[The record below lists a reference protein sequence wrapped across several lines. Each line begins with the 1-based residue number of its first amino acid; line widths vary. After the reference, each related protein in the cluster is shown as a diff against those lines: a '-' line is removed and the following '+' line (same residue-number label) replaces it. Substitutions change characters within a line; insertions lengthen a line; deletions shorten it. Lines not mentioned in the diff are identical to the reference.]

1 MLPQF
6 RILDVIWFQHVTLA
20 APKPYSVQSF
30 RCDVVLACESCCS
43 CSLTFPTV
51 HVMCLNLWQIK
62 TTLSDICRKEGV
74 EDNTQAVFNFLINRV
89 RSNVHVVLCMSPVG
103 EDFRFVYMSAVDVFY
118 RVGGV
123 QMNLT
128 SLACGCHGYQGW
140 LTLCFDSFVIASVV
154 SAPASFYTSAPPP
167 PPPSPLLSSK
177 AL

>member
-1 MLPQF
+1 MSLWLLLNPIQF
-6 RILDVIWFQHVTLA
+6 RVLDVMWFWHVNLA
-20 APKPYSVQSF
+20 APKP
-30 RCDVVLACESCCS
+30 

-103 EDFRFVYMSAVDVFY
+103 EDFRFVYMSAVDAFY

-128 SLACGCHGYQGW
+128 NLACGCHGYQGW

-154 SAPASFYTSAPPP
+154 SAPASFYTSVPPP
-167 PPPSPLLSSK
+167 TPLLSSK